1 MTELSKKFSPIR
13 VSTMVITADWGTP
26 INLSA
31 VFEACRKN
39 IISIGWPE
47 EGILKCEYSNSII
60 GNAEKDIFTNR
71 KITTKSFY
79 NQSTIVIRRYIA
91 TTSYFKEANIKL
103 FANGGVQMTGVP
115 SEEFARNSLEW
126 LLNFFQSLS
135 VSPFIYPEKAEI
147 KKFGVQLINT
157 DFNVGFD
164 IHQEALHKILQ
175 EKYGLFSMLEKTIY
189 QGVNTKYY
197 YNTEGKREGIC
208 TCTKICKGKGSGN
221 GSGECKKITMS
232 IFRTGE
238 IIITGAKHM
247 SQIHKAHQFLCGVL
261 ERYPGVLIQ
270 RTI

>member
-126 LLNFFQSLS
+126 LLNFFQSLP

-197 YNTEGKREGIC
+197 YNTESKREGIC